1 MTKMLAVGRAE
12 AAAQRQ
18 TQREEDQGR
27 AEEEE
32 RSSYCGYI
40 ESEHDEILSDGMK
53 PWDDDADAFLS

>member
-1 MTKMLAVGRAE
+1 MLAVGRAE

-18 TQREEDQGR
+18 KQREEDQGR
-27 AEEEE
+27 AEEE

-53 PWDDDADAFLS
+53 PWDDDADAFLCRLR